1 MINENTENKKKS
13 FTTLPGFY
21 QDILGSLL
29 IVFSSSHESIRFN
42 VARDLAGY
50 VEGFL
55 RYTRAYDLH
64 PEYNTEITFGQMATR
79 ARVDIDEATVQY
91 REGGSPGTALQLLGQ
106 ATDNLKQI
114 IIMRRMISEGFE
126 LHRSNPLATSS
137 LEEETTISS
146 NYRKVE

>member
-1 MINENTENKKKS
+1 MVEEIIDNKKKS
-13 FTTLPGFY
+13 FTNLPGFY

-55 RYTRAYDLH
+55 RYSRAYDH
-64 PEYNTEITFGQMATR
+64 YPEYSSEKTFGEMATQ
-79 ARVDIDEATVQY
+79 AKEDIDKAVVQY
-91 REGGSPGTALQLLGQ
+91 REGGSPGMALQLLGQ
-106 ATDNLKQI
+106 ATDSLKQI

-126 LHRSNPLATSS
+126 IHRTNPLASSS
-137 LEEETTISS
+137 LEEETISS
-146 NYRKVE
+146 NYRRVE